1 METATADHSGHSN
14 PVLKWAALF
23 ILSLG
28 LAIIIIDSTLLNV
41 SLGTIIHDL
50 NTNIQSIQWVITVYS
65 LILASL
71 TIAGGRIGDLFGRR
85 KMFMVGAAIFAVGSF
100 IASISHSV
108 GILLVGE
115 SIVEGIGAA
124 LMMPATASLLV
135 ANYRGRDRAIAFGV
149 WGGVAGAASA
159 VGPIVGGFLTSNYS
173 WRWGFLINVFV
184 AAVLIIGS
192 LLLIKES
199 LDTAEKKQIDFVGI
213 ILSAV
218 GLLLIV
224 FGIIQAPTYGWL
236 APKQH
241 LIINTTDVTIFG
253 LSPVPFAIALGFFA
267 LFGFYLWEKR
277 RESQDKTPLVSLE
290 LFKNKTFTLGVM
302 TTAIIS
308 LGLVGSLFSLPVFLQ
323 SVLHLD
329 AFHTGVALLPLSVT
343 MLIMAPLSGF
353 LSSKFPL
360 KYLIVGGIFID
371 AIGMFFIRM
380 GIGPDAAHTN
390 LTPGLIMMGFGMG
403 MAMAQIGNLT
413 LSAVSVQQ
421 AGEASGVSN
430 TVRQIGSALGSAI
443 IGAVLL
449 SVLSVNIV
457 SGIKGSTVIPNA
469 YKNQIEKAVS
479 NNSANVE
486 FGGGAAVAKN
496 VPQVIIDEIT
506 KISKTATVEATRS
519 AFVVAVIFVIMAFI
533 SALFLPNKR
542 QEDKSAAHSPS
553 GGH

>member
-14 PVLKWAALF
+14 PFLKWAALL

-50 NTNIQSIQWVITVYS
+50 NTNLQSIQWVITVYS
-65 LILASL
+65 LILAAF

-85 KMFMVGAAIFAVGSF
+85 RMFMVGAGIFAVGSF

-115 SIVEGIGAA
+115 SIVEGFGAA
-124 LMMPATASLLV
+124 LMMPATASLLI

-159 VGPIVGGFLTSNYS
+159 IGPIVGGFLTTNYS

-184 AAVLIIGS
+184 AGILIVGS
-192 LLLIKES
+192 LLLIRES

-253 LSPVPFAIALGFFA
+253 LSPVPFAIALGFVS
-267 LFGFYLWEKR
+267 LFVFYLWEKR
-277 RESQDKTPLVSLE
+277 REAQNKTPLVSLE
-290 LFKNKTFTLGVM
+290 LFQNKTFTLGAM

-323 SVLHLD
+323 SVLQLD
-329 AFHTGVALLPLSVT
+329 AFHTGIALLPLSIT
-343 MLIMAPLSGF
+343 MLVMAPVSGF
-353 LSSKFPL
+353 FSGKFPL

-390 LTPGLIMMGFGMG
+390 LTPGLIMMGVGMG

-430 TVRQIGSALGSAI
+430 TLRQVGSSLGSAI
-443 IGAVLL
+443 MGAVLL
-449 SVLSVNIV
+449 SVLSVNVV
-457 SGIKGSTVIPNA
+457 SGIAASNVIPNT
-469 YKNQIEKAVS
+469 YKQKIEQTVS
-479 NNSANVE
+479 NNSQNLE
-486 FGGGAAVAKN
+486 FGGGAAVTHN
-496 VPQVIIDEIT
+496 VPQVIVDEIT
-506 KISKTATVEATRS
+506 RISKSATVDATKS
-519 AFVVAVIFVIMAFI
+519 AFVVAVIFVILAFI
-533 SALFLPNKR
+533 SALFLPLKR
-542 QEDKSAAHSPS
+542 QEDKSAAHTPAS
-553 GGH
+553 GH